1 MRELREELAA
11 AAQANLS
18 RDEILKILEER
29 TQAAQ
34 HELAC
39 QTDAGADV
47 LSYLAAHGGTATRC
61 AVAANIAAPE
71 HANRLLGDDE
81 DDDVRAE
88 LARKIARLM
97 PDLSREEAVHV
108 RDIAIEML
116 EKLAR
121 DQAPRVRAILAEE
134 IKRLDCVP
142 KTVVDRLAHDVEQIV
157 AAPILEYSPLLSD
170 VDLIE
175 IIAGATAECALDAIA
190 RRRPLSGDVSDVIV
204 GSLDIP
210 AVATLLANPHAEIRE
225 QTLDKLVET
234 AQGIEELHNPLTLR
248 TDLSMRTIRR
258 LASFVGTALLE
269 SLTVRGGLDE
279 DTRIFLNRRL
289 RTRLQKDDSR
299 DSVFADAVHAVAL
312 AVQDGYL
319 DDEFVEKIAET
330 GNKEAVIVA
339 LATLA
344 RVQPL
349 IVRRIIDAHSA
360 KAVIALVWWARLSMR
375 VAFKIQAFV
384 ARLPPKECLAARNGK
399 DFPLSEDEMRWQ
411 LNYFDV
417 SLPES
422 VATSPSAET

>member
-1 MRELREELAA
+1 MRELKEELAA
-11 AAQANLS
+11 AVQAKLS

-39 QTDAGADV
+39 QTDVGADV
-47 LSYLAAHGGTATRC
+47 LAYLAVHGLPATRR
-61 AVAANIAAPE
+61 AVAANIAAPA
-71 HANRLLGDDE
+71 HANRLLGEDE

-134 IKRLDCVP
+134 IKHLDCVP
-142 KTVVDRLAHDVEQIV
+142 KTVVDRLARDVERVV

-170 VDLIE
+170 ADLIE
-175 IIAGATAECALDAIA
+175 IIAGATAQYALDAIA
-190 RRRPLSGDVSDVIV
+190 RRRPLSGEVSDVIV
-204 GSLDIP
+204 SSLDIP
-210 AVATLLANPHAEIRE
+210 AVAALLANPHAEIRE
-225 QTLDKLVET
+225 QTLDKLVES
-234 AQGIEELHNPLTLR
+234 AERIEDLHHPLTLR
-248 TDLSMRTIRR
+248 TDLSMRTLRR

-269 SLTVRGGLDE
+269 CLTIRDGLDE
-279 DTRIFLNRRL
+279 DTRVFLNRRL
-289 RTRLQKDDSR
+289 RTRLKKDDSR
-299 DSVFADAVHAVAL
+299 DPVVADAVNAVAL
-312 AVQDGYL
+312 AVQNGHL
-319 DDEFVEKIAET
+319 DDEFVETVADA
-330 GNKEAVIVA
+330 GNREAVIVA

-344 RVQPL
+344 QVPPP
-349 IVRRIIDAHSA
+349 IVRRIIEAHSA
-360 KAVIALVWWARLSMR
+360 KAIVALVWRAHLSMR

-384 ARLPPKECLAARNGK
+384 ARLTPKECLAARNGK

-411 LNYFDV
+411 LSYFDV
-417 SLPES
+417 S
-422 VATSPSAET
+422 

>member
-1 MRELREELAA
+1 MRELKQELAA

-34 HELAC
+34 HELAR

-47 LSYLAAHGGTATRC
+47 LGYLAVHGLAATRR
-61 AVAANIAAPE
+61 AVAANFAAPE
-71 HANRLLGDDE
+71 HANRLLSDDE

-88 LARKIARLM
+88 LARKIVRLM

-108 RDIAIEML
+108 RDIAIELL

-121 DQAPRVRAILAEE
+121 DQTPRVRAILSEE
-134 IKRLDCVP
+134 IKHLVCVP
-142 KTVVDRLAHDVEQIV
+142 KSVVDQLARDIEQIV
-157 AAPILEYSPLLSD
+157 ATPVLEYSPLLSD
-170 VDLIE
+170 ADLIE
-175 IIAGATAECALDAIA
+175 IIAGAEAEHALRAIA
-190 RRRPLSGDVSDVIV
+190 RRQPLSNDVSDVIV

-210 AVATLLANPHAEIRE
+210 AVATLLANPHAAIRE

-234 AQGIEELHNPLTLR
+234 AGSIEELHAPLTLR
-248 TDLSMRTIRR
+248 ADLSLRTIRR
-258 LASFVGTALLE
+258 LASFVGTVLLE
-269 SLTVRGGLDE
+269 SLTARSGLDE

-289 RTRLQKDDSR
+289 RTRLQEGDSR
-299 DSVFADAVHAVAL
+299 KSADMDAVQMVSL
-312 AVQDGYL
+312 AVYGGYL
-319 DDEFVEKIAET
+319 DGEFVEEVAES

-344 RVQPL
+344 RVPPQ

-360 KAVIALVWWARLSMR
+360 KAIIALVWRARLSMR

-384 ARLPPKECLAARNGK
+384 MRLAPSEWLAARNGK
-399 DFPLSEDEMRWQ
+399 DFPLSEDEMHWQ

-417 SLPES
+417 PLPGS
-422 VATSPSAET
+422 ALTKPSAET

>member
-1 MRELREELAA
+1 MRELKQRLAA
-11 AAQANLS
+11 AAQAKLS

-47 LSYLAAHGGTATRC
+47 LGFLAAHGGPATRR

-71 HANRLLGDDE
+71 HANRLLSDDE

-116 EKLAR
+116 EKLAC
-121 DQAPRVRAILAEE
+121 DQAPRVRAILAGE
-134 IKRLDCVP
+134 IKHLACVP
-142 KTVVDRLAHDVEQIV
+142 KSVVDRLARDVEVIV

-170 VDLIE
+170 ADLIE
-175 IIAGATAECALDAIA
+175 IIAGAEAECALHAIA
-190 RRRPLSGDVSDVIV
+190 RRRPLSGEVSEVIV
-204 GSLDIP
+204 CSLDVP
-210 AVATLLANPHAEIRE
+210 AVAALLANPHAEIRE

-234 AQGIEELHNPLTLR
+234 AESIEELHAPLTLR
-248 TDLSMRTIRR
+248 TDLSIRTIRR

-269 SLTVRGGLDE
+269 SLSVRGGLDE

-289 RTRLQKDDSR
+289 RTRLQKDDGRESEITE
-299 DSVFADAVHAVAL
+299 AVHAVAL
-312 AVQDGYL
+312 AVDEGNL
-319 DDEFVEKIAET
+319 NDEFVEDMAEG
-330 GNKEAVIVA
+330 GNKDAVIVA
-339 LATLA
+339 LATMA
-344 RVQPL
+344 QVPPQ
-349 IVRRIIDAHSA
+349 IVRRIIEARSA
-360 KAVIALVWWARLSMR
+360 KAIIALVWRARLSMR

-384 ARLPPKECLAARNGK
+384 MRLAPNECLAARNGK
-399 DFPLSEDEMRWQ
+399 NFPLSEDEMRWQ
-411 LNYFDV
+411 LNYFDIEV
-417 SLPES
+417 PER